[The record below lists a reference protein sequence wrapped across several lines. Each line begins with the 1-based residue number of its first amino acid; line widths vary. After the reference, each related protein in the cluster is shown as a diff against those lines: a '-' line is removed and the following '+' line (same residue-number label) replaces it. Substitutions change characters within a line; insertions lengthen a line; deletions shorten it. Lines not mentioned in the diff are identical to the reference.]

1 MRLASPPNCP
11 LPQTG
16 RSMVD
21 RDDASFSTT
30 HPDYDRDTRYAYR
43 NLGWPWLLALLL
55 VPLILAALLAGLR
68 GDKIETNLHDRSL
81 VALQGAG
88 MSGVKVDFDGRDATL
103 KAGAGAA
110 GRRLTAADLG
120 KAKGIVEGVDGV
132 RVVDIDTAGLR
143 AGGKPRG
150 RHTGAGSPSESPS
163 KPARDCTPATL
174 QKKIDKVV
182 GKDDITF
189 AVGKSAPDAASMKE
203 IAAVAKLLVPC
214 TDVAVQV
221 KGHTDGF
228 SSQKVQ
234 QQKSQA
240 RADAVVKLLQ
250 DGGVTGS
257 ITGTG
262 VGSSEPVGDPLR
274 KADRARNRFADIT
287 VH

>member
-1 MRLASPPNCP
+1 
-11 LPQTG
+11 
-16 RSMVD
+16 MVD

-30 HPDYDRDTRYAYR
+30 HPDYDRDTRFAYR

-68 GDKIETNLHDRSL
+68 GGKIETNLHDRSL
-81 VALQGAG
+81 AALQGAG

-110 GRRLTAADLG
+110 GRRLTAEDLDQ
-120 KAKGIVEGVDGV
+120 AKGIVEGVDGV
-132 RVVDIDTAGLR
+132 RVVDVDTAGLK
-143 AGGKPRG
+143 AGGTPR
-150 RHTGAGSPSESPS
+150 RQQTGAGPSESPS
-163 KPARDCTPATL
+163 EPARDCTPATL
-174 QKKIDKVV
+174 QKKINKVV

-189 AVGKSAPDAASMKE
+189 AVGKADPDAASMKE
-203 IAAVAKLLVPC
+203 IAAVAKLLAPC

-221 KGHTDGF
+221 KGHTDAF

-262 VGSSEPVGDPLR
+262 VGSSEPVGDPHSDS
-274 KADRARNRFADIT
+274 DRDRNRFADIT
-287 VH
+287 VQ